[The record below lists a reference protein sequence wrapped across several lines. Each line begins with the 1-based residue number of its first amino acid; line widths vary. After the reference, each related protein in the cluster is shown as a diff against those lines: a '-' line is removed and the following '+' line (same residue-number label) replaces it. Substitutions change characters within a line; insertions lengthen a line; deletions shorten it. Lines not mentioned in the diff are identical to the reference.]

1 MKTGSPP
8 EPGEKIPQEIVAKV
22 AEIIYQ
28 FQQFEGVLKTCP
40 RCLAHFEEKEDPG
53 HSPVRDLG
61 DMVLESTT
69 RMNPED
75 LCADCREEIGLV
87 SLFGFG
93 R

>member
-1 MKTGSPP
+1 L
-8 EPGEKIPQEIVAKV
+8 KI
-22 AEIIYQ
+22 
-28 FQQFEGVLKTCP
+28 CP
-40 RCLAHFEEKEDPG
+40 RCLAHFDEEEEPG

-75 LCADCREEIGLV
+75 LCTDCREEMGLV

>member
-1 MKTGSPP
+1 MK
-8 EPGEKIPQEIVAKV
+8 I
-22 AEIIYQ
+22 
-28 FQQFEGVLKTCP
+28 CP
-40 RCLAHFEEKEDPG
+40 RCLADFDEKENLEP
-53 HSPVRDLG
+53 SPARDLG

-75 LCADCREEIGLV
+75 LCPDCREEMGVI